1 MTPREKT
8 MRVVIQIFLIL
19 ASITMLV
26 PFIWMILTA
35 FKTVTEST
43 QVNPFVILPTE
54 WITDNFT
61 EVVTNMNF
69 FLLYKN
75 TLLMIFFRVV
85 CAVLT
90 ATLAGYAL
98 GRLNFKGKG
107 ICFALVLFQMMVPA
121 QIFIIPQ
128 YLMISSI
135 NMTNTIFA
143 LVFPGLVTAF
153 GTFLLRQSYMGLPKD
168 LEEAARL
175 DGCNIGQTFLFNMAP
190 LTRSAMVA
198 LGIFTAVFAFKD
210 LMWPMIINTDKDM
223 LVLSSALAK
232 MQGQYTANYPQLMAA
247 SLISC
252 LPMIVIYLIF
262 QLAGVLRSESKSMY
276 GQCRFFFNTACTPA
290 VLPFTDPGTYK
301 EDSGRT
307 SAYLQM

>member
-98 GRLNFKGKG
+98 GRMNFKGKG
-107 ICFALVLFQMMVPA
+107 I
-121 QIFIIPQ
+121 
-128 YLMISSI
+128 
-135 NMTNTIFA
+135 
-143 LVFPGLVTAF
+143 
-153 GTFLLRQSYMGLPKD
+153 
-168 LEEAARL
+168 
-175 DGCNIGQTFLFNMAP
+175 
-190 LTRSAMVA
+190 
-198 LGIFTAVFAFKD
+198 
-210 LMWPMIINTDKDM
+210 
-223 LVLSSALAK
+223 
-232 MQGQYTANYPQLMAA
+232 
-247 SLISC
+247 
-252 LPMIVIYLIF
+252 
-262 QLAGVLRSESKSMY
+262 
-276 GQCRFFFNTACTPA
+276 
-290 VLPFTDPGTYK
+290 
-301 EDSGRT
+301 
-307 SAYLQM
+307 